1 MSDNSWLLYVWL
13 QLIAQCLY
21 YSRFM
26 SVSKLA
32 TQMEVP
38 RDGCNHPLP
47 EVDSGE
53 EEEEDISYQVV
64 MGVDNTW
71 QVVR

>member
-1 MSDNSWLLYVWL
+1 
-13 QLIAQCLY
+13 
-21 YSRFM
+21 M

-53 EEEEDISYQVV
+53 EEAEDISYQVV